1 MCPSSGRSRTHWAA
15 KCRGHGMR
23 RRELLAGL
31 GIAICWPPTTRAQQ
45 PAFRVAQSGP
55 PHLMDITPSSAP
67 AGEAYPVRAT
77 IRGTGFAPA
86 GNMVE
91 FGPIKISDVAASGDR
106 ITFAVP
112 KLVPSRSEV
121 PPAVLT
127 PGEYPVTVT
136 TPLGRSN
143 SLKFTLTSG
152 GLP

>member
-1 MCPSSGRSRTHWAA
+1 M
-15 KCRGHGMR
+15 K
-23 RRELLAGL
+23 RREFIAGL
-31 GIAICWPPTTRAQQ
+31 GCAVAWPLATRAQQ
-45 PAFRVAQSGP
+45 PAFRAAQSGP
-55 PHLMDITPSSAP
+55 PHLLDITPSSAP

-77 IRGTGFAPA
+77 IHGTGFASA
-86 GNMVE
+86 GNVVE
-91 FGPIKISDVAASGDR
+91 FGPVKISDVAASGDR

-143 SLKFTLTSG
+143 PLIFRLT
-152 GLP
+152 